1 MAYRNLEIA
10 NRGAVRTITVN
21 RPDKLNALNRETLN
35 ELTLAF
41 TQAAQDDAV
50 RVVVLAGAGE
60 KAFVA
65 GADIAEMN
73 GYTPVQAQGFSRAGQ
88 RLMSTVERLGKP
100 VIARIQGF
108 ALGGGMELAM
118 CCHLRV
124 ASEEA
129 KFGQPE
135 INLGLIPGFGGTQRL
150 LRLAGRGAA
159 LELCLLGAPISAQ
172 RAYEL
177 GVVTR
182 VVTPEAL
189 DEAVN
194 AMADQL
200 AAAAPLAAAGILD
213 AVLQGGETAI
223 DQGLEFETQAF
234 ALAFSTDDMREG
246 TTAFLEKR
254 KAAFKGR

>member
-1 MAYRNLEIA
+1 MAYRNLELG
-10 NRGAVRTITVN
+10 NRGAVRTIVVN
-21 RPDKLNALNRETLN
+21 RPDKLNALDRQTLN

-41 TQAAQDDAV
+41 AQAAQDDAV

-65 GADIAEMN
+65 GADISEMS
-73 GYTPVQAQGFSRAGQ
+73 GCSSVQAQAFSRAGQ
-88 RLMSTVERLGKP
+88 RLMSSIERLGKP
-100 VIARIQGF
+100 VIARVQGF

-118 CCHLRV
+118 ACHLRV
-124 ASEEA
+124 ASEKA

-150 LRLAGRGAA
+150 LRLAGRSAA
-159 LELCLLGAPISAQ
+159 LELCLTGTPVNAQ

-177 GVVTR
+177 GIINR
-182 VVTPEAL
+182 VVAPEAL
-189 DEAVN
+189 DETVEAL
-194 AMADQL
+194 ADQL

-213 AVLQGGETAI
+213 AVLQGGETSL
-223 DQGLEFETQAF
+223 DQGLEFETQGF
-234 ALAFSTDDMREG
+234 ALMFSTEDMREG
-246 TTAFLEKR
+246 TRAFLEKR